1 MSRVVDSGSETLDDE
16 DLDSRKSTFERV
28 YMREIC
34 EADHDFVERWAN
46 EHQGRD
52 RKMKEI

>member
-1 MSRVVDSGSETLDDE
+1 MSRVVDSGSETLD
-16 DLDSRKSTFERV
+16 DSRKSTFERV